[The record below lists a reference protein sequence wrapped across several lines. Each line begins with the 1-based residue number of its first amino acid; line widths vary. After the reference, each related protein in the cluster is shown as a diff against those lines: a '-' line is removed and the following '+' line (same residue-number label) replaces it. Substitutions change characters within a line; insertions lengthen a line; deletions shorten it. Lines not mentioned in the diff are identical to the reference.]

1 MNETAGV
8 ALATLFA
15 TVGPLDLAAIFAG
28 LTATATPKERHS
40 LAIRGTLMASGILL
54 IFALMGEF
62 ILANMGISLAA
73 LRTAGGILLLLISID
88 MVFARHSGATST
100 TEDENMEATT
110 KQDIAVFPVATP
122 LIAGPG
128 SMGAI
133 ILLMANTKGDITEQ
147 SIVIGSL
154 AIIML
159 VTLLCMFAA
168 AQLIRLLGVTGIHVI
183 TRVFGVLLA
192 SLSVQFMFDGIIES
206 GLLG

>member
-28 LTATATPKERHS
+28 LTASHTPKERHS
-40 LAIRGTLMASGILL
+40 LAIRGTLMASTILL
-54 IFALMGEF
+54 IFALIGEF

-100 TEDENMEATT
+100 TEDENMEAST

-133 ILLMANTKGDITEQ
+133 ILLMANTKGDLVQ
-147 SIVIGSL
+147 QGIVIGSL
-154 AIIML
+154 IAIMII
-159 VTLLCMFAA
+159 TLICMFAA

-192 SLSVQFMFDGIIES
+192 ALSVQFMFDGIIES
-206 GLLG
+206 GILG